1 MMWIKKFGHTS
12 TSLELSPTSTKT
24 TTHSTCAPL
33 STQPFL
39 AQHHLYP
46 YMPTSSNQKGGL
58 KVKKPRLSLAS
69 TIAFGGFIDKIRWDW
84 TIDKAIL
91 SMEIKITNITYI
103 SNWPETFPHY
113 NHTQQ
118 TITIPQ
124 NLTHEQ
130 HQLKHNGI
138 ITNPT
143 KNDPSKKTPHP
154 HHSNTLQ
161 KQWAT
166 KKNSV
171 PLISWTMTTKLHLMN
186 TRKNEKMGCTFLH
199 VPYVY
204 RLIENVSSF
213 YTIFFVINN
222 IHTFVHQGKCSYFC
236 FGLFQLPFSFQCYLC
251 FSFGLGWLCLFPV
264 LILTLHWTLCV
275 FTFI

>member
-1 MMWIKKFGHTS
+1 MPH
-12 TSLELSPTSTKT
+12 PV
-24 TTHSTCAPL
+24 HSTTSPL
-33 STQPFL
+33 PLHAYFIKSERWPE
-39 AQHHLYP
+39 
-46 YMPTSSNQKGGL
+46 G
-58 KVKKPRLSLAS
+58 KKPWLLLAS
-69 TIAFGGFIDKIRWDW
+69 TIAFGGFIDKIWWDW

-103 SNWPETFPHY
+103 SNWPETSPHY

-130 HQLKHNGI
+130 HHLKHDGI

-166 KKNSV
+166 KKKQHTAHSLNDDHQTPSNKHKKEWNNG
-171 PLISWTMTTKLHLMN
+171 LYFLTCAICISID
-186 TRKNEKMGCTFLH
+186 RKCK
-199 VPYVY
+199 
-204 RLIENVSSF
+204 
-213 YTIFFVINN
+213 
-222 IHTFVHQGKCSYFC
+222 
-236 FGLFQLPFSFQCYLC
+236 
-251 FSFGLGWLCLFPV
+251 
-264 LILTLHWTLCV
+264 LILYSFLCH
-275 FTFI
+275 